1 MSRNLFSIANECF
14 VKKQLKYFDI
24 PLDHAWKV
32 PIMMIKVMKLIQLIT
47 ITDLNLKDFKINHLL
62 PLFRA
67 CIQMS
72 LYLVLLNPLNVLSLD
87 ISQDLNEWNLS
98 ASQFICL
105 NTSV

>member
-32 PIMMIKVMKLIQLIT
+32 PIMMIKVIKVVQLIT
-47 ITDLNLKDFKINHLL
+47 ITDVNLKDFEINHLL

-67 CIQMS
+67 CKNVS
-72 LYLVLLNPLNVLSLD
+72 L
-87 ISQDLNEWNLS
+87 
-98 ASQFICL
+98 
-105 NTSV
+105 